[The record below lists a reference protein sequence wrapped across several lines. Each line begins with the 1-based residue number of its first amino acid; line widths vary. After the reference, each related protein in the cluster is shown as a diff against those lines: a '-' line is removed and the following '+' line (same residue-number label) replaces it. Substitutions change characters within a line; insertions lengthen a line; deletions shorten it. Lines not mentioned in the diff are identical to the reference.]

1 MTPATTKNV
10 PGSLPWYDEDEYAV
24 CLRDSRTLPVIL
36 SGRRSCV
43 PLPTLGTSDLAS
55 LQAAG
60 DPRDATSIWSLSHW
74 TDRHSAP

>member
-43 PLPTLGTSDLAS
+43 PLHPRRVRPRV
-55 LQAAG
+55 AAG
-60 DPRDATSIWSLSHW
+60 RRRPKGRNLDLVPLPLD
-74 TDRHSAP
+74 